1 MLDNTYG
8 PHKQAIQFFKYITRN
23 DETAGYGALN
33 YTTNNTKG
41 FSFFMLMKDRLE

>member
-23 DETAGYGALN
+23 DETAGYGSKLYNKQHKRFLFLHAHE
-33 YTTNNTKG
+33 G
-41 FSFFMLMKDRLE
+41 